1 MAEAERQDLISCV
14 KVTALCSVENRLDG
28 TEGSSVGG
36 ERWSKSEHHLK
47 VELWEEARWRT
58 RDKERSRFWPE

>member
-47 VELWEEARWRT
+47 VELWGEARWRT
-58 RDKERSRFWPE
+58 REKEKSRFWPE